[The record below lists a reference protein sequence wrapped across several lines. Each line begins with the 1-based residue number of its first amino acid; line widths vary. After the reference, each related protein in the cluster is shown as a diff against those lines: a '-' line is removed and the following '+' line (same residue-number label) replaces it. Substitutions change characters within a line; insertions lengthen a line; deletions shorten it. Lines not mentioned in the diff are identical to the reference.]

1 MIARHLAAAC
11 GVLLLAL
18 SACATD
24 PEARLRFEDPSM
36 RGSLMDFDA
45 AIVPEEFQ
53 GLWATSTAACGDPRE
68 GAWLYVHEQTIARLA
83 YAREQAWISV
93 PRPDGSTV
101 SSAGVWLSMREPVER
116 RMTVTRVAGYSDDGT
131 AILVDLALPDGE
143 EPYSHYFEQS
153 LDGFHMRVT
162 GRGELEHT
170 LYFRCP

>member
-1 MIARHLAAAC
+1 MIARYLVAC
-11 GVLLLAL
+11 GVMLFAL
-18 SACATD
+18 GACASD
-24 PEARLRFEDPSM
+24 PEARRRFEDSSV
-36 RGSLMDFDA
+36 RGSLIDFDA
-45 AIVPEEFQ
+45 AIVPEQFQ
-53 GLWATSTAACGDPRE
+53 GLWATTAAACGDPRE
-68 GAWLYVHEQTIARLA
+68 GAWLYVHERTIARLA
-83 YAREQAWISV
+83 YSREQAWISA

-101 SSAGVWLSMREPVER
+101 SSAGVWLSTREPVER